1 MTMRRVWTAL
11 RLFRR
16 QAYGMRTLEA
26 SRRTIRVVF
35 VLAIAL
41 MATAWSEPGHAGA
54 TKAAFAVLAFTHL
67 ALTIHL
73 RAVIDRDREL
83 LATVGGAMVVA
94 RHRWDVS
101 WVILVGDALVTMAL
115 VIVAVL
121 SLG

>member
-1 MTMRRVWTAL
+1 MTMRRVRSAL

-16 QAYGMRTLEA
+16 EAYGMRTVDA
-26 SRRTIRVVF
+26 ARRTIRVVF
-35 VLAIAL
+35 VLAIAV

-73 RAVIDRDREL
+73 RTVIDRDREL
-83 LATVGGAMVVA
+83 LATAGGSIVVA
-94 RHRWDVS
+94 HHRWDVS
-101 WVILVGDALVTMAL
+101 WVILVGDAVVTMAL